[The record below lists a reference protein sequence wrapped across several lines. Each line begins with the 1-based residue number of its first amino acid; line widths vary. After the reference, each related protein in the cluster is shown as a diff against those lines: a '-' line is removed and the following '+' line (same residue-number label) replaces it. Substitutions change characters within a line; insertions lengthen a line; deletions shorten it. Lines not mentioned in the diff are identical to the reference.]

1 MKIIFTYLSILLIIL
16 FNSTG
21 TAQGTI
27 AAWDFTGSSSP
38 VTWPSS
44 LFNVNLIN
52 TGSADDVT
60 RGATATAST
69 GANSFRTQGFQNNG
83 ISTANTDYF
92 QVTLTAATGY
102 KLSLSTIDAK
112 LTGTSSFYASPGVTS
127 QFAYSLDG
135 TNFTLINSPQVVIG
149 GPQSLAQ
156 IDVSAVGALQNVV
169 AGTTVTLRYYA
180 SGQTTTGGWGF
191 YSVTSG
197 TYGLAI
203 GGTVVSVECV
213 LSLTALIQGLYNG
226 SVMIPDSVTVEL
238 HDASSFALVDKDKE
252 LLSAS
257 GTGIFTFSNAINSTN
272 YYIVVKHRNSIET
285 WSASVQHFTSYALS
299 YDFTTAATQAY
310 GSNLILKS
318 GKYCIYSGDVNQ
330 DGVVDGID
338 LGNVDNDNNAFV
350 TGYTSTDLNGDGV
363 VDGIDLGVIDNNNN
377 AFISK
382 NTPAPSS
389 VFSLTGALINF
400 SQFSSTP
407 SAEQTYNISGTG
419 LTTNVTVVPPA
430 GFEISKTTGIGFVNS
445 SGSLV
450 YTAADVMAGKTIYV
464 RMNAG
469 SAGSYSGSI
478 THTSIGSEFTPV
490 TQSVS
495 GTYLII
501 SGNVNLTMGN
511 PTFAVTLSDS
521 IHNYLLD
528 KPQFCASYDRD
539 RAIANWTSWELD
551 ATWLIKNSTR
561 HDPYRVDTTLPA
573 GWPQVGSG
581 YNFSTYGF
589 ERGHLCPSADRV
601 NTQVNNDA
609 LFVMT
614 NLIPQSSE
622 SNGGPWGS
630 LEGYERTLVGQGN
643 VLYILCGGWG
653 TGGTSD
659 VGTFNSIVSTSGVSA
674 TVPNKLWKVII
685 VVPNGDGT
693 STDVSRVTTST
704 RTIAVIMDNN
714 KGPFNSWDTYRVSV
728 DSVESLTGYD
738 FFSNVSTS
746 IQAVIEANV
755 DTGPTN

>member
-1 MKIIFTYLSILLIIL
+1 
-16 FNSTG
+16 
-21 TAQGTI
+21 
-27 AAWDFTGSSSP
+27 
-38 VTWPSS
+38 
-44 LFNVNLIN
+44 
-52 TGSADDVT
+52 
-60 RGATATAST
+60 
-69 GANSFRTQGFQNNG
+69 
-83 ISTANTDYF
+83 
-92 QVTLTAATGY
+92 
-102 KLSLSTIDAK
+102 
-112 LTGTSSFYASPGVTS
+112 
-127 QFAYSLDG
+127 
-135 TNFTLINSPQVVIG
+135 
-149 GPQSLAQ
+149 
-156 IDVSAVGALQNVV
+156 
-169 AGTTVTLRYYA
+169 
-180 SGQTTTGGWGF
+180 
-191 YSVTSG
+191 
-197 TYGLAI
+197 
-203 GGTVVSVECV
+203 
-213 LSLTALIQGLYNG
+213 
-226 SVMIPDSVTVEL
+226 
-238 HDASSFALVDKDKE
+238 LVDQNKE

-257 GTGIFTFSNAINSTN
+257 GTGTFTFSNAINGSN

-285 WSASVQHFTSYALS
+285 WSASVQSFTSNTLS
-299 YDFTTAATQAY
+299 YNFTTATTQAY
-310 GSNLILKS
+310 GSNLILKGS
-318 GKYCIYSGDVNQ
+318 KYCIYSGDVNQ
-330 DGVVDGID
+330 DGLVDSRDVGI
-338 LGNVDNDNNAFV
+338 VDNDNTNYI
-350 TGYTSTDLNGDGV
+350 TGYTNTDINGDYT
-363 VDGIDLGVIDNNNN
+363 VDSRDLGIVDNNN
-377 AFISK
+377 AGYVSK
-382 NTPAPSS
+382 NVPTPPSALS
-389 VFSLTGALINF
+389 ITGVLTSF
-400 SQFSSTP
+400 SQTSATP
-407 SAEQTYNISGTG
+407 SAEQTYNISGIG

-430 GFEISKTTGIGFVNS
+430 GFEISKTTSTGFVNS
-445 SGSLV
+445 TGSLV

-478 THTSIGSEFTPV
+478 THTSANSEFTV
-490 TQSVS
+490 RTLAVS
-495 GTYLII
+495 GSYVIV
-501 SGNVNLTMGN
+501 SGNVNLIMGN

-561 HDPYRVDTTLPA
+561 NDPYRVDPTLPA

-589 ERGHLCPSADRV
+589 DRGHLCPSADRV

-614 NLIPQSSE
+614 NIIPQSSE

-630 LEGYERTLVGQGN
+630 LEGYERTLVDQGN

-693 STDVSRVTTST
+693 SADVSRVTTST
-704 RTIAVIMDNN
+704 RTIAVIMNN
-714 KGPFNSWDTYRVSV
+714 NTGPFNSWGTYRVSV

-746 IQAVIEANV
+746 IQAVIEANP